1 MFDWVVSLF
10 NTFIELLARL
20 VNSLVVLLTNL
31 GLGAVDVLLA
41 FVVSLIN
48 GLGSLL
54 SPIDLK
60 PYIKMLPTEAIDIM
74 SLVGFPQAMTMIISA
89 ISVRFLLQLIPFVR
103 LGS

>member
-31 GLGAVDVLLA
+31 GLGAVDILLT

-60 PYIKMLPTEAIDIM
+60 PYIKMLPAEAIDIM

>member
-10 NTFIELLARL
+10 NTFVEFLGRL
-20 VNSLVVLLTNL
+20 INTLVVMLTNL
-31 GLGAVDVLLA
+31 GLGGVDVLLT
-41 FVVSLIN
+41 FVISLIN

-60 PYIKMLPTEAIDIM
+60 PYLSMLPAEAIDIM
-74 SLVGFPQAMTMIISA
+74 SLVGFPQAITMIISA
-89 ISVRFLLQLIPFVR
+89 VSVRFLLQLIPFVR

>member
-31 GLGAVDVLLA
+31 GLGAVDVLLT

-60 PYIKMLPTEAIDIM
+60 PYIKMLPAEAIDIM